1 MTRPDFVKQIRA
13 AAARVDEAEFVRL
26 LRWYRG
32 LAGRGE
38 LDWGTGGSYWRG
50 VAELPELHARSL
62 QSDLRCAHREAGR
75 HGCHGAG
82 VSPVEWWGFGAGD
95 LAAERRRGA
104 SS

>member
-75 HGCHGAG
+75 HGCHGADG
-82 VSPVEWWGFGAGD
+82 KPAFSGGRTLAD